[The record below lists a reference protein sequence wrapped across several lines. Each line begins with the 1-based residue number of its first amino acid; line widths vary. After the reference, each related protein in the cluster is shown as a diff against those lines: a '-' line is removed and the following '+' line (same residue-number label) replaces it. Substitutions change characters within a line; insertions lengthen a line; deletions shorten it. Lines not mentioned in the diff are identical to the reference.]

1 VVGQLVDHG
10 NNILSADKI
19 TFCFLFFSKK
29 DFTKKILK
37 KRFYKKDFTKKKK
50 DFTFTKKEKKIL

>member
-19 TFCFLFFSKK
+19 TLFFFS
-29 DFTKKILK
+29 TL
-37 KRFYKKDFTKKKK
+37 KKKK
-50 DFTFTKKEKKIL
+50 DFIKKKKDFTKKEKKILQKRKKIL